1 MATVKENKKDQ
12 LSDSIVF
19 LAEQLK
25 SSEDVFNHNIT
36 DAFDNISTNIYN
48 SFRNEHDAN
57 VVDGLYAISES
68 IDKLVRAIE
77 QSK

>member
-25 SSEDVFNHNIT
+25 SSEDVFDYNIT